1 MSMLTLNGKLANLYE
16 TPKGVN
22 RETGEHYGGGYKLQ
36 VMCQNTLK
44 NGETKI
50 ELVDLL
56 IDDVTP
62 FRDGV
67 GRMVSIPVGV
77 FVSAGKPAFYAL
89 KKSAAP
95 VSAAPA
101 PAA

>member
-1 MSMLTLNGKLANLYE
+1 MSMLTLKGKLVNVYE

-22 RETGEHYGGGYKLQ
+22 RETGEHYGGGHKLQ
-36 VMCQNTLK
+36 LLCHNTLK
-44 NGETKI
+44 NAETKI

-67 GRMVSIPVGV
+67 GRNVSIPVGV
-77 FVSAGKPAFYAL
+77 FVAGGKPAFYAI
-89 KKSAAP
+89 KKAA
-95 VSAAPA
+95 STQAA
-101 PAA
+101 AA